1 MEKNEGQEQEQPTYP
16 KSSKAKHKEPNSQNV
31 ESGEKSFVSGGEQN
45 EQPPTIQKPTLSVC
59 LKTNQ
64 NFSSFR

>member
-31 ESGEKSFVSGGEQN
+31 ESGEKSFVSGGEAK
-45 EQPPTIQKPTLSVC
+45 EQTPTIQ
-59 LKTNQ
+59 
-64 NFSSFR
+64 